1 MAEAKVEPFWVKQYR
16 LLGSRLNALVE
27 ECNALHNQA
36 GDALCKNEELPEH
49 IVKRMNFLCGAS
61 LDAYGF
67 SYKVGDGE
75 TATKT
80 HNVAIEP
87 CR

>member
-1 MAEAKVEPFWVKQYR
+1 MTSRQVSPF
-16 LLGSRLNALVE
+16 
-27 ECNALHNQA
+27 

-61 LDAYGF
+61 LDAYGV
-67 SYKVGDGE
+67 SYNVGDGE